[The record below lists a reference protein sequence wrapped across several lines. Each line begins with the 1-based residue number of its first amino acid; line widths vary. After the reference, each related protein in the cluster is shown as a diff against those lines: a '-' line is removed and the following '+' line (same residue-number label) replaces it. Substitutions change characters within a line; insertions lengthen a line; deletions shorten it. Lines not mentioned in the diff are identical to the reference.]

1 VQDSNQPRRQGEVK
15 PDLNLPSNHTVR
27 VQLAAQ
33 QDEQKRRIIGARI
46 QTSKRAHLAT
56 LVPGTLDAPRM
67 SIGAG
72 RVYWGQIACVVGAV
86 LVGAVASTQWTAQQ
100 LGYQAALGAPDFDFL
115 GAPGYAPWRFFVWW
129 FQYDAYAR
137 TIFETGG
144 LIFLGATVGAIILAF
159 VFSLWRSREAKAAD
173 TYGTARWAQPREIRK
188 LGLTG
193 GDGVVLGTWN
203 RQVLRHDGEEHVL
216 VVAPTNTGKS
226 VGISLPTG
234 LVWRH
239 SFIALD
245 LKGENWRV
253 TSGLRASFGPVFRF
267 EPTASATHRYNP
279 LTQIRC
285 GEAEVRDAQVL
296 ADMLVDPEG
305 ALGARN
311 HWQLR
316 AFELLVAAI
325 LWTLYVEKAKT
336 LARLAELMADPQRPI
351 IDLLEEMLRRP
362 IKDGAAHPVV
372 AAGARQLLDM
382 AEAER
387 SGVVSTALGCLA
399 LYRDPVLARAT
410 EVSDFTIADL
420 IEGARPVSLYLV
432 VPPEELSRLKA
443 LLRLVL
449 NQVLKRLTEIAG
461 NRAGSTPGRRVLLML
476 DEFPQLGRLDFFE
489 HALAYI
495 RGYGIKACLVAQSLN
510 QIAQAYGEHS
520 SILDNAHIRV
530 AFACNDERTAKRLSD
545 MLGVTT
551 ETRAQTNYAG
561 SRMAPWLGHTMVS
574 RQEVPRALLTPGEI
588 MQLPPQ
594 DALIFVGGS
603 APIRARKL
611 RYFSEPAFQERLR
624 PAVMVEA
631 RSAGGVSTAWDGIA
645 LPPPAPLP
653 VKPAA
658 ANTRPKRSARAP
670 DLKQQAFTFEPRTL
684 APAQAEAAPAPAHT
698 YTAVED
704 DLDAAIAGP
713 ASAIAAQ
720 FALDPDNQDPSF

>member
-1 VQDSNQPRRQGEVK
+1 
-15 PDLNLPSNHTVR
+15 
-27 VQLAAQ
+27 
-33 QDEQKRRIIGARI
+33 
-46 QTSKRAHLAT
+46 
-56 LVPGTLDAPRM
+56 M
-67 SIGAG
+67 SAG
-72 RVYWGQIACVVGAV
+72 RVYWGTIVFVLGAIALGAIVG
-86 LVGAVASTQWTAQQ
+86 TQWTANA
-100 LGYQAALGAPDFDFL
+100 LGYQSALGAPDGDLFGQPF
-115 GAPGYAPWRFFVWW
+115 YAPWRFLGWW
-129 FQYDAYAR
+129 FQYDHYAR
-137 TIFETGG
+137 EIFEQGA
-144 LIFLGATVGAIILAF
+144 LIFLAF
-159 VFSLWRSREAKAAD
+159 TAAAVALSFFFSLWRAREAKSSD
-173 TYGTARWAQPREIRK
+173 TYGSARWARAREVRK
-188 LGLTG
+188 AGLTR

-203 RQVLRHDGEEHVL
+203 GQVLRHDGDEHVL

-245 LKGENWRV
+245 LKGENWRI

-279 LTQIRC
+279 LTQIRR

-305 ALGARN
+305 TLGTRN

-316 AFELLVAAI
+316 AFELLVGAS
-325 LWTLYVEKAKT
+325 LWTLYAEKTKT
-336 LARLAELMADPQRPI
+336 LARMAELLADPQRPI
-351 IDLLEEMLRRP
+351 LELFDEMLRRP
-362 IKDGAAHPVV
+362 IKDGAPHPVV
-372 AAGARQLLDM
+372 AAAARQLLDM

-387 SGVVSTALGCLA
+387 SGVVSTALGYLA

-410 EVSDFTIADL
+410 EVSDFLISDL

-449 NQVLKRLTEIAG
+449 NQILKRLTEIAG
-461 NRAGSTPGRRVLLML
+461 QHMDAGKGRRVLLML

-495 RGYGIKACLVAQSLN
+495 RGYRIKACLVAQSLN

-551 ETRAQTNYAG
+551 ETRSQHNYAG

-574 RQEVPRALLTPGEI
+574 RQEVPRPLLTPGEI
-588 MQLPPQ
+588 MQLPP
-594 DALIFVGGS
+594 DESLVFVGG
-603 APIRARKL
+603 APPIRAGKL
-611 RYFSEPAFQERLR
+611 RYFAEPAFQTRLR
-624 PAVMVEA
+624 PAVIVQPQ
-631 RSAGGVSTAWDGIA
+631 SGPGGPSDWDG
-645 LPPPAPLP
+645 LVPPPLPPAPARKSNQDLP
-653 VKPAA
+653 QRTRRTNRPADT
-658 ANTRPKRSARAP
+658 N
-670 DLKQQAFTFEPRTL
+670 QQAFAFAPSTS
-684 APAQAEAAPAPAHT
+684 APAASDGPALPT
-698 YTAVED
+698 TPLVTIED
-704 DLDAAIAGP
+704 ELGAAIAGP
-713 ASAIAAQ
+713 TTAIQAQ
-720 FALDPDNQDPSF
+720 FALDPDNHDAGF